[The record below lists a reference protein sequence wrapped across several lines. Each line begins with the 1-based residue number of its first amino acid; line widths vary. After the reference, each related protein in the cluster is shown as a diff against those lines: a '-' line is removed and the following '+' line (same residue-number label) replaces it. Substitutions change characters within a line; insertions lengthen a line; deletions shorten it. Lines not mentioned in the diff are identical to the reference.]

1 VTGNKNLENR
11 LDLQDL
17 CGEPGLPGL
26 TSAAGRYLAESAAV
40 CLASQSH
47 QPGTTL
53 RVEGI
58 VQRELALV
66 WSQVTPQMERAYN
79 DLQEATEAG
88 ACAVAILLIRESLGL
103 TVVRRS
109 RKGSGVDY
117 WLGPGGTGDVQE
129 PLAFQQVARLEV
141 SGILQ
146 GTQSQTA
153 ARLKQK
159 QAQTRRSHDT
169 WIPAYVVVVEFGG
182 PRALVGEIHASAD
195 QPTP

>member
-1 VTGNKNLENR
+1 M
-11 LDLQDL
+11 
-17 CGEPGLPGL
+17 
-26 TSAAGRYLAESAAV
+26 

-58 VQRELALV
+58 VQRELELV

-117 WLGPGGTGDVQE
+117 WLGPGGTRDVQE

-159 QAQTRRSHDT
+159 QA
-169 WIPAYVVVVEFGG
+169 
-182 PRALVGEIHASAD
+182 
-195 QPTP
+195 

>member
-1 VTGNKNLENR
+1 MENR
-11 LDLQDL
+11 LDLRDL

-26 TSAAGRYLAESAAV
+26 TAVAGRYLAESAAV
-40 CLASQSH
+40 CLASRGH

-58 VQRELALV
+58 IELDLELV
-66 WSQVTPQMERAYN
+66 WSHVTPQMERAYD

-88 ACAVAILLIRESLGL
+88 ACALAILLIRESLGL
-103 TVVRRS
+103 TVIRRS

-117 WLGPGGTGDVQE
+117 WLGPGGPGDVQGS
-129 PLAFQQVARLEV
+129 LAFQQVARLEV

-146 GTQSQTA
+146 GTPSQTA

-159 QAQTRRSHDT
+159 QAQTRRSHET
-169 WIPAYVVVVEFGG
+169 CIPAYVVVVEFGG
-182 PRALVGEIHASAD
+182 PRVLLGEIHASAD